1 MLWNSNPENASLT
14 LAKTVATALDRD
26 NASELQEALTALE
39 PQITAAVE
47 MGESDSRFAI
57 SLAAGLLLKP
67 TPEAIK
73 RVNVPSVLESAN
85 IKIDQRE
92 LLWRSWLLVR
102 PAEADRYLTLMLTRD
117 DVHSK
122 HSEWRAL
129 VIREALATKRSSI
142 LESLLQSWNHLAP
155 NEQLIAIEPMTANAD
170 SMLQLTS
177 AVKTGTINKN
187 LVNTNQL
194 RKWLQ
199 HEILAAEIESI
210 WGKIR
215 TSDNAARRE
224 LVEQTLQRIQK
235 GARGSYAGGAEVFER
250 VCAQC
255 HQLNNKGFEVGPNLS
270 GNGRGSMTQ
279 LVSNVLD
286 PSLVIGEAFQAITV
300 LTIDG
305 EVVSGLRV
313 GENEHYLKLKI
324 QGGKIVEFAKE
335 DLEQIKQ
342 STQSLMPEGVES
354 QMTAQQLMDLFAY
367 LSVIQAS
374 SSADNELIPG
384 TPQDFVQP

>member
-1 MLWNSNPENASLT
+1 
-14 LAKTVATALDRD
+14 
-26 NASELQEALTALE
+26 
-39 PQITAAVE
+39 
-47 MGESDSRFAI
+47 
-57 SLAAGLLLKP
+57 LAAGLLLKP